1 MSKREWTKNQQ
12 TAIDARGQQVLV
24 SAAAGSGKTA
34 VLTERVKNILSDEA
48 DICLPTEILVVT
60 FTKAAAAEM
69 RERIGKALKD
79 EMKNNP
85 SKKLFLKKQ
94 LNLLPS
100 ADICT
105 MDSFCAKVVRENFN
119 FANISSDFQIIE
131 KSDAETLKKECV
143 AEVLEE
149 LYKNEDAAFSL
160 LKTFFTNERSDEQL
174 EKVILKLCFFSEAY
188 PSPEKW
194 LSEVAESFNP
204 LLDINK
210 TVFAEQMYSYFD
222 MMLDYWQQKI
232 KSYLKQ
238 LKEEINEENDYTNIA
253 DNNIAI
259 LDSLIKASKDKNWDD
274 LIIGMRENPIVKY
287 TSPRN
292 ANPLYKALNEV
303 MGGCR
308 DELND
313 LLEKGL
319 PTSVEHKKDC
329 EMLYPVVKKLCEAVN
344 MFSRKLSSRKQ
355 ELNSY
360 DFYDILHKCI
370 DLLVVFNDDGTVSK
384 TDLAEELTEKYKEIL
399 IDEYQD
405 TNEAQNIL
413 FEMISRDKR
422 NFYCVGDVKQSIYRF
437 RRATPALFMDLKD
450 SLPVFDGKLNKPTQ
464 IILEKNFRSR
474 NDVTQCVNF
483 IFSHIMSKKMGDIR
497 YDENEY
503 LYCGAEYP
511 ETGKENIELHL
522 LDSTALSSEESVQ
535 REARYIAKYIKN
547 TVESGA
553 LVKGEDGLRPV
564 KYDDFCIIAR
574 SLKNVSGVYS
584 EALAELGIS
593 SAFEGDEIDPN
604 TKEISLLIS
613 LIKAVNN
620 PLLDVPLVSVM
631 LSPIFGFTSD
641 ELAEIRLIN
650 KKCDFYTCVLKY
662 AEENEKA
669 KYFIRKLDFY
679 RNMAA
684 SYPIYDF
691 VKLLVDDTA
700 ITEIFVSTNKASE
713 RYKAIQSVLK
723 SAENFSAAGRYG
735 LSSYVRYLDSVIA
748 NEALSG
754 VGAAVSS
761 GVKIMTIHKSKGLEF
776 PYVILANCGKA
787 FNFLDTKEPL
797 LVSREA
803 GVGLK
808 IRDDKNFTKYNTLS
822 SLANDKAL
830 KIGEVSEE
838 LRILYVALT
847 RAKENLIFMCSVNAK
862 TSFERISS
870 PLYYYDEGGKRRFNP
885 FSVFKYQS
893 YSEWICSALVFHE
906 KAKELREYLGMTTT
920 EKLDNSFSLKIF
932 IEKDVSSDE
941 KEEEK
946 AEEQIAEVNYA
957 LLEQIKERAE
967 YVYPYDELSTI
978 LAKINASSVEKHIAN
993 REFFASRKPKFATEK
1008 TTGAKRGTVIH
1019 KFLELCDFK
1028 NAYKDFEG
1036 EISRLLSEFKLTED
1050 EISVIDKLDIGK
1062 FFNEDVGKRLLK
1074 SNKVYKEY
1082 EFSVLKNAGEFYP
1095 ELPENLKAEKIVVQG
1110 KFDCAFIEA
1119 DGAVLIDY
1127 KTDKITDEEALVS
1140 IYKGQLEIYKAALEE
1155 CIDVPVKE
1163 AYIYSFKIGKF
1174 IKI

>member
-12 TAIDARGQQVLV
+12 TAIDARGEQVLV

-34 VLTERVKNILSDEA
+34 VLTERVKNILSDE
-48 DICLPTEILVVT
+48 INTCSPTEILVVT

-85 SKKLFLKKQ
+85 SKKHFLKKQ
-94 LNLLPS
+94 INLLPT
-100 ADICT
+100 AEICT

-119 FANISSDFQIIE
+119 LANISSDFQIIE
-131 KSDAETLKKECV
+131 KSDLEVLKKECV

-149 LYKNEDAAFSL
+149 LYKNEDEAFSL
-160 LKTFFTNERSDEQL
+160 LKNFFTNERSDEQL

-194 LSEVAESFNP
+194 LNEVVESFNP
-204 LLDINK
+204 ELDINE
-210 TVFAEQMYSYFD
+210 TVFAGQMYSYFD
-222 MMLDYWQQKI
+222 MMLDYWQQSI
-232 KSYLKQ
+232 KRQLKL

-253 DNNIAI
+253 DKNISI
-259 LDSLIKASKDKNWDD
+259 LDGLIEASKDGRWDD
-274 LIIGMRENPIVKY
+274 LVNNMRENPIVKY
-287 TSPRN
+287 RSPSKG
-292 ANPLYKALNEV
+292 NPLYKVLNAV
-303 MGGCR
+303 MGGCQE
-308 DELND
+308 ELNG

-319 PTSVEHKKDC
+319 PTSTEHKQDC
-329 EMLYPVVKKLCEAVN
+329 EILYPVVKKLCEAVN
-344 MFSRKLSSRKQ
+344 MFSEKLIDRKQ

-384 TDLAEELTEKYKEIL
+384 TALAKELTEKYKEIL

-413 FEMISRDKR
+413 FEMISRDKK

-437 RRATPALFMDLKD
+437 RRATPALFMDLKER
-450 SLPVFDGKLNKPTQ
+450 LPIFDGKLDKPTQ

-483 IFSHIMSKKMGDIR
+483 IFAQIMSKKMGDIK

-511 ETGKENIELHL
+511 ETGKENIELHV
-522 LDSTALSSEESVQ
+522 LDSTSLSSEESIE
-535 REARYIAKYIKN
+535 REAKHIAKYIKN
-547 TVESGA
+547 TVDSGA
-553 LVKGEDGLRPV
+553 LVKGENGLRPA

-574 SLKNVSGVYS
+574 SLKNVRTVYT
-584 EALAELGIS
+584 EALTECGIPS
-593 SAFEGDEIDPN
+593 VFEGDEIDPN
-604 TKEISLLIS
+604 TKEISLLVS
-613 LIKAVNN
+613 LIKAINN

-650 KKCDFYTCVLKY
+650 KESDFYTCVLKY
-662 AEENEKA
+662 AKENEKA
-669 KYFIRKLDFY
+669 KFFLRKLDYY

-691 VKLLVDDTA
+691 VKLLIDDTA
-700 ITEIFVSTNKASE
+700 ITEIFMSTDNSDE
-713 RYKAIQSVLK
+713 RYNSIQSVLK
-723 SAENFSAAGRYG
+723 AAENFSGAGRYG
-735 LSSYVRYLDSVIA
+735 LSSYVRYLDSVID

-754 VGAAVSS
+754 SS
-761 GVKIMTIHKSKGLEF
+761 ISTTAGVKIMTIHKSKGLEF

-808 IRDDKNFTKYNTLS
+808 IRDDKKFTKYNTLS

-847 RAKENLIFMCSVNAK
+847 RAKENLIFMCSINAK
-862 TSFERISS
+862 TSLERISA
-870 PLYYYDEGGKRRFNP
+870 PLYVYDEAGKRSFNP
-885 FSVFKYQS
+885 FSVFKYQN

-906 KAKELREYLGMTTT
+906 SAKPLREYLGMTTT
-920 EKLDNSFSLKIF
+920 EKLDNSFSLNIF
-932 IEKDVSSDE
+932 IETACTLDETEEE
-941 KEEEK
+941 KEEK
-946 AEEQIAEVNYA
+946 WAEVNHD
-957 LLEQIKERAE
+957 LLEKIKERAE
-967 YVYPYDELSTI
+967 YVYPYDELSTV
-978 LAKINASSVEKHIAN
+978 LAKINASSVEKHIAR
-993 REFFASRKPKFATEK
+993 REFFASKKPKFIDEK

-1028 NAYKDFEG
+1028 NAYENFEG

-1050 EISVIDKLDIGK
+1050 EISVIDKLDIEK

-1074 SNKVYKEY
+1074 SNDVYKEY

-1095 ELPENLKAEKIVVQG
+1095 ELPEDLKNEKIVVQG
-1110 KFDCAFIEA
+1110 KFDCAFIES

-1127 KTDKITDEEALVS
+1127 KTDKITDEETLVS
-1140 IYKGQLEIYKAALEE
+1140 IYEGQLDVYKAALEE
-1155 CIDVPVKE
+1155 CIEIPVKE
-1163 AYIYSFKIGKF
+1163 IYIYSFKIGKF